1 MSTATAH
8 RPMRRREFHAATAK
22 SAFTTFAAKQMFM
35 PYRHNKMAAVEKGF
49 EFKPGFIYAKVRA
62 ISARIN
68 QNYDGWPSSEL
79 KKSYRTFIGKPIFVN
94 HQNFDYKKA
103 RGKVVASRYVE
114 AGDDK
119 YIETVMEIDAA
130 RFPKL
135 AHEIKT
141 GGLDSVSMGVEA
153 GFTICSY
160 CGNKAVDTPQFCAH
174 VKYHKG
180 ERLPRINER
189 TGAKEDVLVYEK
201 CYKLGFFELSWVFD
215 PADETAMTSHVITA
229 AEEDVPPPDEIVEG
243 EMPYAMMPQAR
254 RKRAKGMQQI
264 LQDHR
269 GNRPVNAIEGQPADS
284 DYHLDRGNT
293 NAAWALQKEKQHGKP
308 LSEFTDDDWAIAGNP
323 PGHHASRYHLGYG
336 EIEAPED
343 VDTLRNEEDGPDDG
357 TDEFKHYVE
366 SPKELRGPDLD
377 QTKQLD
383 RAQEQQGL
391 DADRRVEDVE
401 DIGGIPMAAR
411 TTRRAARR
419 QSSPGVLVDPRTG
432 RRYYAAD
439 EDDDKKRDDAPPPDE
454 DATDDDFGGEDDGS
468 DYDEDGDFDPDHDGD
483 DDANPEGD
491 TDGDFAGADDGGD
504 FGDDLGGGD
513 ELGGPP
519 PPGGDDL
526 GADPAA
532 GDAGPGVPP
541 GASDQDL
548 IQEAEQDLMHADA
561 LAGDDFSMDPGSN
574 AGGTMD
580 DYSDPGLGSPAGG
593 GLGGDDLGGDHF
605 DPDADGDDD
614 SDPVLDFDR
623 SHHPELGTHPAV
635 QEAIEQ
641 LLGGG
646 GGAPPP
652 PQHQGRRNGNQR
664 GSSQK
669 KRKGGPQMSL
679 AQRGQMV
686 ASRQS
691 RRHHADDNGYTDG
704 GPYHTDDNDQG
715 EKEDTFITQTPGA
728 EAVAAPTPGDG
739 TISNTENNLVA
750 RKLRKRIQ
758 QARAQQQRDIIAY
771 EQITG
776 RRIRAEA
783 VESPDKVDPTVN
795 TGPAAEEL
803 TGKDFEDVGLED
815 VETQPK
821 DASRHASAFDAF
833 NYWLKRT
840 TGKTARQ
847 HGNVKYIRRQAARWC
862 SANKVPANALFPAMG
877 IVLREAQ
884 RNEGANRR
892 AAMKRHADE
901 SLEVAAPQDRID
913 VEAPVRDT
921 TDAEAQASQ
930 FDLGDF
936 GDNAGDNLAD
946 PELSVD
952 TQIWAP
958 GEGDSSVKKDSNR
971 KADGITAVRYAEAYI
986 RAGLGED
993 TPEEKWKIAG
1003 LAMNMRH
1010 GTIADRISVLD
1021 AVNAANAQRFAALKR
1036 QASRGGAPR
1045 GLPQGFG
1052 QRQMTAGTNHEAAN
1066 DIAMDDLSLWAG
1078 R

>member
-8 RPMRRREFHAATAK
+8 RPMRRREFHAATVR
-22 SAFTTFAAKQMFM
+22 SATSLQAAKQMFM
-35 PYRHNKMAAVEKGF
+35 PFRHNGAVAKGF
-49 EFKPGFIYAKVRA
+49 AFKPGFIYAKVRA

-68 QNYDGWPSSEL
+68 QNYDGWPSTEL

-119 YIETVMEIDAA
+119 YIETVMEIDAK
-130 RFPKL
+130 RFPRL

-160 CGNKAVDTPQFCAH
+160 CGNKAVDVPDFCAH

-180 ERLPRINER
+180 ERLPRINDR
-189 TGAKEDVLVYEK
+189 TGKKEDVLVYEK

-229 AEEDVPPPDEIVEG
+229 AEEDAPPPDEIVEG
-243 EMPYAMMPQAR
+243 EMPYAMMPQASR
-254 RKRAKGMQQI
+254 
-264 LQDHR
+264 
-269 GNRPVNAIEGQPADS
+269 
-284 DYHLDRGNT
+284 
-293 NAAWALQKEKQHGKP
+293 
-308 LSEFTDDDWAIAGNP
+308 
-323 PGHHASRYHLGYG
+323 RYHLGYG
-336 EIEAPED
+336 EVEAPED
-343 VDTLRNEEDGPDDG
+343 VDTLRNEEDGSDDG

-377 QTKQLD
+377 QTKRLD

-419 QSSPGVLVDPRTG
+419 QSSPDVLVDTRTG

-439 EDDDKKRDDAPPPDE
+439 EDDDKKRDDAPPPEDHDDDE
-454 DATDDDFGGEDDGS
+454 GDFGGEDDG
-468 DYDEDGDFDPDHDGD
+468 GDFDPDHDGD
-483 DDANPEGD
+483 DDADPEGD
-491 TDGDFAGADDGGD
+491 TDDDF
-504 FGDDLGGGD
+504 GGGD
-513 ELGGPP
+513 ELDAGGAPP
-519 PPGGDDL
+519 LGGDDM
-526 GADPAA
+526 GTDPM
-532 GDAGPGVPP
+532 GGAGPGVPP
-541 GASDQDL
+541 GKSDQDL

-561 LAGDDFSMDPGSN
+561 LGGDDFSMDPGSD
-574 AGGTMD
+574 AGGSMD
-580 DYSDPGLGSPAGG
+580 DYSDPGMGSPAGP
-593 GLGGDDLGGDHF
+593 GLGADPGLDGDDSGHF

-646 GGAPPP
+646 GGGAPPP
-652 PQHQGRRNGNQR
+652 PQHQGRRKGNQR

-679 AQRGQMV
+679 AKRGQMV

-715 EKEDTFITQTPGA
+715 EKEDTFISETPGS
-728 EAVAAPTPGDG
+728 ESVAVPCPGDG

-750 RKLRKRIQ
+750 RKLQRRIQ
-758 QARAQQQRDIIAY
+758 QRRAQQRRDLIAY

-776 RRIRAEA
+776 RRLRAEA
-783 VESPDKVDPTVN
+783 VEDPDQVDPTVN

-821 DASRHASAFDAF
+821 DAARHSAFNAF
-833 NYWLKRT
+833 DRWLYQA
-840 TGKTARQ
+840 TGRTARQ

-862 SANKVPANALFPAMG
+862 SFNNVSPNALFPAMG
-877 IVLREAQ
+877 YVLREAQ
-884 RNEGANRR
+884 KNEGANRR
-892 AAMKRHADE
+892 AAMKRQADE

-930 FDLGDF
+930 FDLSDF
-936 GDNAGDNLAD
+936 GNNAGDDLAD

-986 RAGLGED
+986 RAGLGEN

-1010 GTIADRISVLD
+1010 GTIMDRISVLD
-1021 AVNAANAQRFAALKR
+1021 AVNSVTEKRYAALRR
-1036 QASRGGAPR
+1036 QANRGGAPR
-1045 GLPQGFG
+1045 GLPQGLG
-1052 QRQMTAGTNHEAAN
+1052 QRQMTAGTQHEAAN
-1066 DIAMDDLSLWAG
+1066 DIAMEDLSLWAG